1 MPEFQDILIDGGS
14 LYLVD
19 DDGVTRLVF
28 VNGVSV
34 TQLIRTADSPRTQSV
49 RSVSTTTGVRGFDTS
64 DGVRAF
70 ASPAGVRSIATSTAT
85 RGFMVT

>member
-1 MPEFQDILIDGGS
+1 MPDFQDYLLDDNG

-34 TQLIRTADSPRTQSV
+34 TQLIRTADSPQTQSV
-49 RSVSTTTGVRGFDTS
+49 RSVVSTTGVRGFDTS
-64 DGVRAF
+64 DGERAF
-70 ASPAGVRSIATSTAT
+70 ASPIGVRSIATSTAT

>member
-1 MPEFQDILIDGGS
+1 MPDFQDYLLDDSG

-49 RSVSTTTGVRGFDTS
+49 RSVVSTTGVRGL
-64 DGVRAF
+64 
-70 ASPAGVRSIATSTAT
+70 ATSTAV
-85 RGFMVT
+85 RGFRVT